1 MSEQRWLDESSPVC
15 ICGQGGITLSEV
27 ILDTAWNYTQTNP
40 YRRKIAE
47 GMPPLIITCAVSG
60 DHQKSENPNI
70 PVTAEEQAEEA
81 AQVYAAGAS
90 IIHIH
95 GREESDP
102 SKTSSDA
109 KRYYQI
115 NAMMRAKAPDIVID
129 NTQTATAM
137 SIDPGQLLGTALRY
151 KSAPL
156 EAKPE
161 IMALNPGPMTFRG
174 HPDNPSAVLVTTFDD
189 TLRAAM
195 ALRENGI
202 KPQVFLYHPGHL
214 DIMEYLIQHDALAR
228 PYFVQ
233 LVFGQQSGIATSPDN
248 LLLMVRNLP
257 EGAIF
262 QTCALGLEAVHV
274 NTLAILL
281 GGHVR
286 TGLEDN
292 LWYQQGELAQ
302 SNVQLVER
310 IARIAKDLGRRVAT
324 GPEAR
329 QMLGIGAPSA
339 Y

>member
-1 MSEQRWLDESSPVC
+1 MK
-15 ICGQGGITLSEV
+15 ITWDYT
-27 ILDTAWNYTQTNP
+27 DTRQ
-40 YRRKIAE
+40 YRKKIAE

-60 DHQKSENPNI
+60 DHQKSENPNV

-81 AQVYAAGAS
+81 ARVYAAGAR

-95 GREESDP
+95 GREASDP
-102 SKTSSDA
+102 TQTSSDP
-109 KRYYQI
+109 KRYYEI
-115 NAMMRAKAPDIVID
+115 NAMMRAKAPEIIID
-129 NTQTATAM
+129 NTQTVTELTVGP
-137 SIDPGQLLGTALRY
+137 DELLGKAHRY

-174 HPDNPSAVLVTTFDD
+174 HAGHPSSVLVTTFDD
-189 TLRAAM
+189 TLRAAQ
-195 ALRENGI
+195 ALRERAI

-214 DIMEYLIQHDALAR
+214 DIMDYLIQHDALDK

-248 LLLMVRNLP
+248 LLMMVRNLP
-257 EGAIF
+257 EDTLF
-262 QTCALGLEAVHV
+262 QTCALGLEALHV
-274 NTLAILL
+274 NVLAILL

-292 LWYQQGELAQ
+292 LWYQRDEPAP
-302 SNVQLVER
+302 SNVWLVER
-310 IARIAKDLGRRVAT
+310 LVRMANDLGRRVAT
-324 GPEAR
+324 GQEAR
-329 QMLGIGAPSA
+329 QMLGIGSPTT